1 MKNLLDKILGVLFA
15 LTLWASTL
23 AAQEIPISVQGVV
36 RNTDGS
42 VFPTG
47 NYSMRFRI
55 YTVAT
60 GGTAIWTEEQNGIR
74 IEGGV
79 YSVLVGKVTPLGSI
93 PFNQTLYLGVSV
105 DGGTELSPRATFTA
119 APAARYAL
127 RSPGSTPAG
136 MVVAYAGPL
145 SQVPDGW
152 LPCDGRAL
160 KSTDFPTLYDRIGT
174 TYGNGSAGMGA
185 GSGTNFNAPD
195 LRAEFI
201 RGLDR
206 GRGVDANRT
215 VGSFQNWATASPVNK
230 LLVTLQSVG
239 SHTHSFT
246 SINLFTGSGVSVVD
260 GSGVTAGNIF
270 TTFAGS
276 AVISGNVQT
285 AGAHTH
291 TVSVAGG
298 GDAETRPVNTAVH
311 YFIKY

>member
-15 LTLWASTL
+15 LTLWASPL
-23 AAQEIPISVQGVV
+23 AGQEIPISVQGVV

-105 DGGTELSPRATFTA
+105 DGGIELSPRATFTA

-215 VGSFQNWATASPVNK
+215 VGSFQNWATASPANK
-230 LLVTLQSVG
+230 LLVTLQSGG
-239 SHTHSFT
+239 SHTHSFA
-246 SINLFTGSGVSVVD
+246 SINGSGV
-260 GSGVTAGNIF
+260 GSSYATIRALLIGNAF
-270 TTFAGS
+270 LHNAGS
-276 AVISGNVQT
+276 TVIPGIIQT

>member
-1 MKNLLDKILGVLFA
+1 
-15 LTLWASTL
+15 
-23 AAQEIPISVQGVV
+23 
-36 RNTDGS
+36 
-42 VFPTG
+42 
-47 NYSMRFRI
+47 
-55 YTVAT
+55 
-60 GGTAIWTEEQNGIR
+60 
-74 IEGGV
+74 
-79 YSVLVGKVTPLGSI
+79 
-93 PFNQTLYLGVSV
+93 
-105 DGGTELSPRATFTA
+105 
-119 APAARYAL
+119 
-127 RSPGSTPAG
+127 

-215 VGSFQNWATASPVNK
+215 VGSFQNWATASPANK

-239 SHTHSFT
+239 SHTHSFA
-246 SINLFTGSGVSVVD
+246 SINASGAGSGYATIHPVGNVGHSFIHY
-260 GSGVTAGNIF
+260 AGG
-270 TTFAGS
+270 T
-276 AVISGNVQT
+276 VIPGNVQT